1 MDESVERARRLAPS
15 LVGMRIDDARALIS
29 SHPGVYL
36 REVPW
41 GAGVE
46 QSFGFGRI
54 TVHIRDERVVQ
65 ADLG

>member
-1 MDESVERARRLAPS
+1 MERASRLAPS
-15 LVGMRIDDARALIS
+15 LVGLRIDEARALIS

-46 QSFGFGRI
+46 QSRGFGRI
-54 TVHIRDERVVQ
+54 TVHVRDERVVQ

>member
-1 MDESVERARRLAPS
+1 MERARRLAPS
-15 LVGMRIDDARALIS
+15 RVGMRIAEASAVIS
-29 SHPGVYL
+29 SHPGLYL